1 MLSVIRRV
9 LQNLCHLKPGDLL
22 VVGVSGGPDSLA
34 LMMLLQE
41 LNWNL
46 LIAHLNHQLRPTA
59 NEEEEGVRNW
69 SREMGYAFISQRVD
83 VAAYAKEN
91 SLTIEEAARH
101 CRYRFLFGEAEKRQ
115 AKAVL
120 VAHTADDQAETVL
133 MRLLRGAGSKGLSGM
148 RIVSLPN
155 QWSDTIPLVRPL
167 LAIWRSQI
175 LEYLSQ
181 KGMKPFIDQSNF
193 DPAYTRNRIRNNL
206 LPALEKYN
214 PSIRKLLWQMAQLL
228 ADEEEVLQVQEEL
241 SWKQTIHVLGSDV
254 IGVNLSQFRNLPQ
267 AMRRRL
273 IRRAYQCLYPS
284 GATLEYLQVEEI
296 VNTLLADRIAQ
307 RRINKLLNC
316 FTDTEYGYLIKSS
329 ARPPAFGFPQLR
341 DQEMLILPERG
352 ALPVNERWILHVEQ
366 VVGQPYLEMCKSGG
380 HHFEAWLNFEVCKNG
395 LFIRT
400 PRPGDRFAP
409 LSMGGQTSK
418 LSDIFIN
425 RKVPLW
431 LRKTYPLVC
440 NRTEILWLPGYTIS
454 HAARLTP
461 DSQAAVHLRLFQDT
475 TASKGLR
482 GED

>member
-1 MLSVIRRV
+1 MLSAIRRV
-9 LQNLCHLKPGDLL
+9 LQELCQLEPADLL

-59 NEEEEGVRNW
+59 NEEEEGVRIW
-69 SREMGYAFISQRVD
+69 SREMGYSFVSQRID

-101 CRYRFLFGEAEKRQ
+101 CRYQFLFGEAAKSQ

-133 MRLLRGAGSKGLSGM
+133 MRLLRGAGSRGLSGM
-148 RIVSLPN
+148 RMVSLPN

-181 KGMKPFIDQSNF
+181 KGMEPFIDQSNF
-193 DPAYTRNRIRNNL
+193 DSTYMRNRIRNNL

-214 PSIRKLLWQMAQLL
+214 PSIKKLLWQTAQLL
-228 ADEEEVLQVQEEL
+228 ADEEEVLQVQEVL
-241 SWKQTIHVLGSDV
+241 AWKQTIQVLDSDV
-254 IGVNLSQFRNLPQ
+254 IEVNLSQFRNLPQ
-267 AMRRRL
+267 AIRRRL
-273 IRRAYQCLYPS
+273 VRRAYQCLYPS
-284 GATLEYLQVEEI
+284 GTTLDYLQVEAI
-296 VNTLLADRIAQ
+296 VNALLTHRIAQ

-316 FTDTEYGYLIKSS
+316 YVDTEYGYLVKSS
-329 ARPPAFGFPQLR
+329 ARPPDCGFPQFR
-341 DQEMLILPERG
+341 DHETLVLPEHG
-352 ALPVNERWILHVEQ
+352 TLPVNERWILHIEQ
-366 VVGQPYLEMCKSGG
+366 VVGRPYLEMRKSAGY
-380 HHFEAWLNFEVCKNG
+380 HFEAWLDFGVCKNG

-409 LSMGGQTSK
+409 LSLGGKTAK

-431 LRKTYPLVC
+431 LRKTYPLIC
-440 NRTEILWLPGYTIS
+440 NRKEILWLPGYTIS

-461 DSQAAVHLRLFQDT
+461 DSQVAVHLRLVEGT
-475 TASKGLR
+475 TASKELR
-482 GED
+482 SEG

>member
-1 MLSVIRRV
+1 MLSDIQRV
-9 LQNLCHLKPGDLL
+9 LQELCHLEPRDLV

-41 LNWNL
+41 LDWNL
-46 LIAHLNHQLRPTA
+46 LIAHLNHLLRPTA
-59 NEEEEGVRNW
+59 NEEEEGVRILA
-69 SREMGYAFISQRVD
+69 REMGYSFTSQRID

-101 CRYRFLFGEAEKRQ
+101 CRYRFLFGEAVKSQ

-133 MRLLRGAGSKGLSGM
+133 MRLLRGAGSRGLSGM
-148 RIVSLPN
+148 RMVSLPN

-167 LAIWRSQI
+167 LTVWRSQI

-181 KGMKPFIDQSNF
+181 KGREPFIDQSNF
-193 DPAYTRNRIRNNL
+193 DPAYTRNRIRNSL

-214 PSIRKLLWQMAQLL
+214 PSIRKLLWQTAQLL

-241 SWKQTIHVLGSDV
+241 AWKQTIQVLASDV

-273 IRRAYQCLYPS
+273 ICRAYQCLYPL
-284 GATLEYLQVEEI
+284 GATLEFLQVEEI
-296 VNTLLADRIAQ
+296 VNTLLTRRIAQ
-307 RRINKLLNC
+307 RSINKLLTC
-316 FTDTEYGYLIKSS
+316 FTDLEYGYLVKSD
-329 ARPPAFGFPQLR
+329 ARPPDRGFPQLR
-341 DQEMLILPERG
+341 DQETLILPERG
-352 ALPVNERWILHVEQ
+352 SLTVDERWILHIEQ
-366 VVGQPYLEMCKSGG
+366 VVGQPYLEMRKSAR
-380 HHFEAWLNFEVCKNG
+380 HAFEAWLDFEVCKNG

-400 PRPGDRFAP
+400 PSPGDRFAP
-409 LSMGGQTSK
+409 LSMGGKTAK

-425 RKVPLW
+425 RKVPRW

-440 NRTEILWLPGYTIS
+440 NGTEILWLPGYTIS
-454 HAARLTP
+454 HSARLTP
-461 DSQAAVHLRLFQDT
+461 DSQVAVHLGLLQDT
-475 TASKGLR
+475 TASNQLR
-482 GED
+482 DED

>member
-1 MLSVIRRV
+1 MLSAIQRV
-9 LQNLCHLKPGDLL
+9 LQELCHLTPVDLL

-41 LNWNL
+41 LDWNL
-46 LIAHLNHQLRPTA
+46 LIAHLNHQLRPIA
-59 NEEEEGVRNW
+59 NEEEEGVRTW
-69 SREMGYAFISQRVD
+69 SIEMGYAFISKRID

-91 SLTIEEAARH
+91 ALTIEEAARH
-101 CRYRFLFGEAEKRQ
+101 CRYRFLFGEAAKSQ

-133 MRLLRGAGSKGLSGM
+133 MRLLRGAGSRGLSGM
-148 RIVSLPN
+148 RMVSLPN
-155 QWSDTIPLVRPL
+155 QWSNTIPLVRPL

-181 KGMKPFIDQSNF
+181 KGMEPFIDQSNF
-193 DPAYTRNRIRNNL
+193 DLAYTRNRIRNNL
-206 LPALEKYN
+206 LPVLEKYN
-214 PSIRKLLWQMAQLL
+214 PSIRKLLWQTAQLL
-228 ADEEEVLQVQEEL
+228 ADEEEVLKGQEEL
-241 SWKQTIHVLGSDV
+241 AWKGTIQVLGSDV
-254 IGVNLSQFRNLPQ
+254 IGINLSQFRNLPQ

-284 GATLEYLQVEEI
+284 GATLEFLQVEEI
-296 VNTLLADRIAQ
+296 VNALLSHRVMQ

-316 FTDTEYGYLIKSS
+316 YVDMEYGYLTKSS
-329 ARPPAFGFPQLR
+329 ARPPHCGFPQLR
-341 DQEMLILPERG
+341 DQETLILPESG
-352 ALPVNERWILHVEQ
+352 ALPLNERWLLHIEQ
-366 VVGQPYLEMCKSGG
+366 VVGQPYIEMRKSAG
-380 HHFEAWLNFEVCKNG
+380 HDFEAWLDFEVCKNG

-409 LSMGGQTSK
+409 LSMGGQTAK

-425 RKVPLW
+425 RKLPQW

-440 NRTEILWLPGYTIS
+440 NGTEILWLPGYTIS
-454 HAARLTP
+454 HSARLTP
-461 DSQAAVHLRLFQDT
+461 DSQAAVHLRLLQHIT
-475 TASKGLR
+475 VSQELR